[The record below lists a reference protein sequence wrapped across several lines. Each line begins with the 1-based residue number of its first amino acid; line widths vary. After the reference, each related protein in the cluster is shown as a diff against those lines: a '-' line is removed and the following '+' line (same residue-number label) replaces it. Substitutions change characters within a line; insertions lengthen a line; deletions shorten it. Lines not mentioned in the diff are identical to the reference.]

1 MAYLML
7 SAIFYAVN
15 NFFWKRMLFKISPLS
30 LIWCRGVFTVIF
42 SSALLYLLGI
52 SFQEVRSALSQDG
65 WLYMLAASCGSLGL
79 FLMVTG
85 LNESSLS
92 HFAFFLV
99 LMSVM
104 SLFGV
109 SLVNDISITYLLGSI
124 SLIVA
129 FIIHSVAD
137 VRKFSIQK
145 SSWRFLLM
153 SLAFTCSGFI
163 NWHLVK
169 NYNPFIS
176 VWTQEIFLFLLL
188 TIVGLVKGK
197 AHQKTLKTYWKSLGV
212 FASLILAATYF
223 GANGL
228 RLTDPLLL
236 CLIGL
241 VSPLFTSILGSVVL
255 KEKWSSK
262 YYYSFGLLAIGI
274 ALFLMD

>member
-1 MAYLML
+1 MQDQLLQELFFYLKFHL
-7 SAIFYAVN
+7 FY
-15 NFFWKRMLFKISPLS
+15 FD
-30 LIWCRGVFTVIF
+30 
-42 SSALLYLLGI
+42 LLGI

-79 FLMVTG
+79 FLMVAG

-124 SLIVA
+124 SLIAA
-129 FIIHSVAD
+129 FIIHTVAD

-145 SSWRFLLM
+145 SSWLFLLM

-176 VWTQEIFLFLLL
+176 VWTQEIFLFLKVLL
-188 TIVGLVKGK
+188 QLQQLQ
-197 AHQKTLKTYWKSLGV
+197 QK
-212 FASLILAATYF
+212 
-223 GANGL
+223 
-228 RLTDPLLL
+228 R
-236 CLIGL
+236 C
-241 VSPLFTSILGSVVL
+241 
-255 KEKWSSK
+255 
-262 YYYSFGLLAIGI
+262 
-274 ALFLMD
+274 